1 MIDAEKLDRIGSSIY
16 WGYELL
22 DSFEALDTDKIAE
35 YTEVKQLWATLDDL
49 DTAINSLKEA
59 REIIVELLRTEA

>member
-59 REIIVELLRTEA
+59 REIIVELLRTEQ

>member
-1 MIDAEKLDRIGSSIY
+1 MIDAEKLDRIGSAIY

-59 REIIVELLRTEA
+59 REIIVELLRTEQ

>member
-1 MIDAEKLDRIGSSIY
+1 MIEPEKLDKIGSAIY
-16 WGYELL
+16 WAYELL

-49 DTAINSLKEA
+49 DIALNSLKEA
-59 REIIVELLRTEA
+59 REVIVELLRTEA